1 MNYFKLA
8 LRNLL
13 GAGMKTWLNVIVLSL
28 SFVIIIFYN
37 GMMDGWNQQARHE
50 NIAWEMG
57 GGQLWH
63 KDYDP
68 YDLFTLNDAHAAI
81 PTGLD
86 MTQVVPELIIQAS
99 VYPQGRMLNV
109 LLKGIP
115 ADQTVLELPT
125 AELATG
131 DGSST
136 AIIGKRMAEN
146 AKLAE
151 GDQVL
156 VRWRD
161 KNGTFDAKKI
171 TIAHVFDTDDPGVD
185 QGQIWMEFSELEKMT
200 GLENE
205 ATLIT
210 VAKDYEVDD
219 SEDFT
224 FKSLTVLMKDIDDI
238 IATKKG
244 SMAIVY
250 VMLMGIALL
259 AIFDTQVL
267 SIFRR
272 QKEIG
277 TYIALGMTRGQVMA
291 LFTIEGGAVS
301 LLAAGVGALY
311 GIPIFAYLATNGIAI
326 PAASAEGAGI
336 TMAARIFPVYGIGLV
351 LGTTLLVVGAAT
363 IVSYMPARKIAKLNP
378 TEALKGKLQ

>member
-1 MNYFKLA
+1 MTNFKLA

-13 GAGMKTWLNVIVLSL
+13 GAGMKTWLNVIVLSM

-37 GMMDGWNQQARHE
+37 GMMDGWNQQARNE

-63 KDYDP
+63 NEYDP
-68 YDLFTLNDAHAAI
+68 YDLFTLNDAHASVPAGI
-81 PTGLD
+81 D
-86 MTQVVPELIIQAS
+86 MTQAVPELIIQAS

-115 ADQTVLELPT
+115 VDQKVLSLPT
-125 AELATG
+125 AELKN
-131 DGSST
+131 DGAFSS

-146 AKLAE
+146 AKLKQ

-156 VRWRD
+156 IRWRD
-161 KNGTFDAKKI
+161 KNGTFDAKQI
-171 TIAHVFDTDDPGVD
+171 SIVHVFDTDNPSVD
-185 QGQIWMEFSELEKMT
+185 QGQIWMDFAELERMT

-210 VAKDYEVDD
+210 LAKDYQAPA
-219 SEDFT
+219 SEHFES
-224 FKSLTVLMKDIDDI
+224 KSLGVLMKNIDDI
-238 IATKKG
+238 IASKKG
-244 SMAIVY
+244 SMVIVY
-250 VMLMGIALL
+250 MMLMGIALL

-277 TYIALGMTRGQVMA
+277 TYIALGMTRSRVVG
-291 LFTIEGGAVS
+291 LFTIEGGAIS

-311 GIPIFAYLATNGIAI
+311 GIPLFAYLASNGIDI
-326 PAASAEGAGI
+326 PTASAEGAGI
-336 TMAARIFPVYGIGLV
+336 TMASKIYPVYGLGLV
-351 LGTTLLVVGAAT
+351 LGTTLIVVIAAT
-363 IVSYMPARKIAKLNP
+363 IVSYMPARKIARLNP